1 MDPKVDFNEE
11 HLNEEHLNFNS
22 RVGRMKAVG
31 WGMGRYLNRV
41 VFFGFFGFFYTEFLL
56 IFMYNFPSFSFYI
69 F

>member
-1 MDPKVDFNEE
+1 MDFNEE

-41 VFFGFFGFFYTEFLL
+41 VFFGVFLHRISL
-56 IFMYNFPSFSFYI
+56 NFHV
-69 F
+69 

>member
-1 MDPKVDFNEE
+1 MDPKVDF
-11 HLNEEHLNFNS
+11 NEEHLNFNS

-41 VFFGFFGFFYTEFLL
+41 FFVLLFFVCFFYTEFLL

>member
-1 MDPKVDFNEE
+1 MDFNEE

-41 VFFGFFGFFYTEFLL
+41 VFFVFFGVFLHRISL
-56 IFMYNFPSFSFYI
+56 NFHV
-69 F
+69 

>member
-1 MDPKVDFNEE
+1 MDPKVDF
-11 HLNEEHLNFNS
+11 NEEHLNFNS

-31 WGMGRYLNRV
+31 WGMGRYLNR
-41 VFFGFFGFFYTEFLL
+41 FFFVLLFFCFYTEFLL